1 MIIKILGSQ
10 SSFRGVSYNEDKIA
24 EGKSESLVAE
34 NFVFPEGT
42 EPTKADYIN
51 YLKYHS
57 SSNTKVKDKQF
68 HAVISAKGSEKTPK
82 QLVEYAKKYLEKMG
96 YGNNP
101 YLIYF
106 HNDTNNN
113 HVHMVSTRI
122 DSNGKK
128 ISDSFEKV
136 RSQEILRE
144 FGIDYGK
151 HASSVLEWARSYSI
165 TTPGQFISLL
175 GTKEISAKQKGDEVS
190 VYYQGKLLD
199 AIPVK
204 ELVNSKPNSKK
215 SLAQYSQIVGKYSL
229 QMNYEDLK
237 KYLHEKHGL
246 EVVEHIGRGKN
257 KPFGYTLIDHSAKTV
272 LKGSE
277 VFPLKGLLEPVKRK
291 ELIES
296 LPQLLAEINY
306 SSLDWSGVKKEAD
319 RIGVSIDKGG
329 NVYLKMTNERVAKL
343 IASDIRELWNNEN
356 RRTILESSAYSKT
369 SATALANVF
378 RIKDTEPLVDTNI
391 DLLKYR
397 NLVAIAIHHS
407 KNGTREFL
415 EKNNLTIYD
424 IGNDQLLFDKNAG
437 VAVLLNKDLQTDNRF
452 ESGYVETIESSQKK
466 VIKSEESNTQ
476 KQYTTTNQTSL
487 MERLFGHDS
496 GEVSEEEEP
505 GKKNTNKKKRKNQ
518 SQSL

>member
-24 EGKSESLVAE
+24 EGKSEGLVAE

-68 HAVISAKGSEKTPK
+68 HAVISARGSEKTPK
-82 QLVEYAKKYLEKMG
+82 QLVEYAKLYLEKMG

-122 DSNGKK
+122 DGNGKK
-128 ISDSFEKV
+128 INDSFEKV
-136 RSQEILRE
+136 KSQEILKE

-151 HASSVLEWARSYSI
+151 HAKSVLEWARSYSI
-165 TTPGQFISLL
+165 STPGQLISLL
-175 GTKEISAKQKGDEVS
+175 RTKDIAAKQNGDNIS
-190 VYYQGKLLD
+190 IYYQGKLFDSISVKD
-199 AIPVK
+199 A
-204 ELVNSKPNSKK
+204 VNSKPLSKK
-215 SLAQYSQIVGKYSL
+215 KSGQYKQIVGKYSL
-229 QMNYEDLK
+229 QLNYDDLK
-237 KYLHEKHGL
+237 KHLHEKHGL
-246 EVVEHIGRGKN
+246 EIVEHVAKGKT
-257 KPFGYTLIDHSAKTV
+257 KPFGYTLIDHPTKTV

-277 VFPLKGLLEPVKRK
+277 VFPLKALLEPLKRK
-291 ELIES
+291 ELIEAVPS
-296 LPQLLAEINY
+296 MLSEINY
-306 SSLDWSGVKKEAD
+306 SALDWSGIKKEGD
-319 RIGVSIDKGG
+319 RIGVSFDKGG
-329 NVYLKMTNERVAKL
+329 NVYLKMTNEKVSK
-343 IASDIRELWNNEN
+343 ISNSDIRDLWMNEN
-356 RRTILESSAYSKT
+356 RRVILESSAYSKD
-369 SATALANVF
+369 SSSALAQIF
-378 RIKDTEPLVDTNI
+378 RVRDTEPLIDTNL
-391 DLLKYR
+391 DLMKYK

-415 EKNNLTIYD
+415 DKNNLVVYAV
-424 IGNDQLLFDKNAG
+424 GNDQLLFDKNEG
-437 VAVLLNKDLQTDNRF
+437 NAVLLKKDLDTDNRF
-452 ESGYVETIESSQKK
+452 ESIYVEATEVSQKTL
-466 VIKSEESNTQ
+466 IKPEQPLTLQQSFG
-476 KQYTTTNQTSL
+476 TNQTSL
-487 MERLFGHDS
+487 IDKLFAEES
-496 GEVSEEEEP
+496 EVSEEDEP